1 MNQNGVNDVPLLT
14 DQECAL
20 QVGQRLCLARQSL
33 GLTTQVLAQL
43 LGTSG
48 AKIAEVEQGKLFLP
62 TPWGNKLYRFL
73 GINKIWLL
81 TGEQQFTMKKTLA
94 YDDLFN
100 HMRVPV
106 MEQNIM
112 IELSRVKTI
121 FKDRIREYERVH
133 EVSLNGGLQ

>member
-33 GLTTQVLAQL
+33 GLTTQVLAKL

-48 AKIAEVEQGKLFLP
+48 AKITEVEQGKLFLP
-62 TPWGNKLYRFL
+62 VPWGNKLYYSL
-73 GINKIWLL
+73 GIDLIWLL
-81 TGEQQFTMKKTLA
+81 TGEQEIRMKKPQ
-94 YDDLFN
+94 YYNDVVY
-100 HMRVPV
+100 HMRVPEV
-106 MEQNIM
+106 NQNIN

-121 FKDRIREYERVH
+121 FNEQIREYERVH